1 MHIENISVGYVD
13 KIKINLKVNKN
24 NVSMATVNRYTTV
37 NVRVLFAIVS

>member
-1 MHIENISVGYVD
+1 MLIENISVGYVD
-13 KIKINLKVNKN
+13 KKFFSKKVNMN